1 MKNLQPA
8 KQRLVTL
15 GAALA
20 ALLVSGAPATLAAA
34 DLEERV
40 EKTLELAGVQKVRVQ
55 NVNGAIH
62 VETWENPTLSIVA
75 VKKAKGSGAAETLK
89 ETEVRIRQTA
99 TAVEIETILP
109 KGSGWNLFS
118 WWGRSAA
125 EVSYELKLPAAVAV
139 HVETVNGRIQV
150 ERRTG
155 PLVLNTVNG
164 SIRVSSQEGPVRA
177 NTVNGSV
184 DISFA
189 GTARKSDLETV
200 NGSVTVTAARDSS
213 IRYNLQTVNGRIR
226 SEFAELNVEGKWG
239 PKEARGEVN
248 GGREAL
254 SIETVNGEVRLQVAE
269 AAVRR

>member
-1 MKNLQPA
+1 MKTFPPA
-8 KQRLVTL
+8 KQRLATL
-15 GAALA
+15 GTLLA
-20 ALLVSGAPATLAAA
+20 ALLVTAAPAARAA
-34 DLEERV
+34 DAEERF
-40 EKTLELAGVQKVRVQ
+40 EKSLELGGVQKVRVQ
-55 NVNGAIH
+55 NVNGPVH

-75 VKKAKGSGAAETLK
+75 VKKAKGSGAAEALK
-89 ETEVRIRQTA
+89 ETEIRIRQTA
-99 TAVEIETILP
+99 TAVDIETVLP
-109 KGSGWNLFS
+109 KSSGWSVFS
-118 WWGRSAA
+118 WWGRPST
-125 EVSYELKLPAAVAV
+125 EVSYELKLPAGVAV
-139 HVETVNGRIQV
+139 HVETVNGRVQA
-150 ERRTG
+150 ERRSG

-164 SIRVSSQEGPVRA
+164 SIKVSGQEGPVRA

-213 IRYNLQTVNGRIR
+213 IRYSLQTVNGRIR

-254 SIETVNGEVRLQVAE
+254 SIETVNGEVRLQVAD